1 MMGRLA
7 QASPRSTARVAGFF
21 YLLVFLSAIP
31 LALAAKL
38 VVRGDAA
45 ATTANIVA
53 HQATWR
59 SGFTAELLQVASYIM
74 VTALFYALFKPV
86 NRPLALIAA
95 LFSIVGCAIQALAFV
110 FYTIPLELSSGSA
123 PLGVFKVEQIQAL
136 ALTSLKIETVGYDI
150 GLVFF
155 GFYDFLIGYL
165 VFRSTFLPRALGILM
180 SLAGL
185 GFLTFLWP
193 PLANAISPVVLLA
206 GLIGEGAL
214 TVWLLA
220 FGVDD
225 RRWKEQADASAT
237 II

>member
-1 MMGRLA
+1 MARPA
-7 QASPRSTARVAGFF
+7 QSSPRSIARVAGFF
-21 YLLVFLSAIP
+21 YLFVFLTGIP

-45 ATTANIVA
+45 ATTANILA
-53 HQATWR
+53 HQGTWWL
-59 SGFTAELLQVASYIM
+59 GFSAELLQVASYIV

-86 NRPLALIAA
+86 NRPLALIAT
-95 LFSIVGCAIQALAFV
+95 LLSIVGCAIQALAFV
-110 FYTIPLELSSGSA
+110 FYTVPLELSSGTQ

-136 ALTSLKIETVGYDI
+136 ALTSLKVETLGYDI

-165 VFRSTFLPRALGILM
+165 IFASTFLPRPVGILM

-193 PLANAISPVVLLA
+193 PLANAISPFILLG

-214 TVWLLA
+214 TVWLLT

-225 RRWKEQADASAT
+225 QRWKEQADASAT
-237 II
+237 FV